1 MNIQIAKKPIT
12 ETESD
17 QASPDLA
24 NEYSLAMQKANHRNC
39 VQSQWGKSVSKEC
52 VQKVGPQTT
61 TPNQVTETTL
71 LDRGPGRFIHVKSA
85 PTVVCIAAG
94 SVERLS
100 RPKPPKYGRHK
111 PKSHFP

>member
-24 NEYSLAMQKANHRNC
+24 NEYSLDMQKANHRNC

-61 TPNQVTETTL
+61 TPSNMISLTCKTTETT
-71 LDRGPGRFIHVKSA
+71 
-85 PTVVCIAAG
+85 
-94 SVERLS
+94 
-100 RPKPPKYGRHK
+100 Y
-111 PKSHFP
+111 

>member
-39 VQSQWGKSVSKEC
+39 VQSQWGKSVSKKC
-52 VQKVGPQTT
+52 VQRVCPKNGS
-61 TPNQVTETTL
+61 PNDNTL
-71 LDRGPGRFIHVKSA
+71 QMLWILMCVAQKKWSVSFDAQCISA
-85 PTVVCIAAG
+85 ASIANI
-94 SVERLS
+94 S
-100 RPKPPKYGRHK
+100 KWTKWI
-111 PKSHFP
+111 

>member
-39 VQSQWGKSVSKEC
+39 VQSQWGKSVSKKW
-52 VQKVGPQTT
+52 VPKRQHP
-61 TPNQVTETTL
+61 
-71 LDRGPGRFIHVKSA
+71 F
-85 PTVVCIAAG
+85 
-94 SVERLS
+94 VERC
-100 RPKPPKYGRHK
+100 
-111 PKSHFP
+111 PKSPRSSG

>member
-39 VQSQWGKSVSKEC
+39 VQSQWGKSVSKKC
-52 VQKVGPQTT
+52 VQ
-61 TPNQVTETTL
+61 
-71 LDRGPGRFIHVKSA
+71 R
-85 PTVVCIAAG
+85 VC
-94 SVERLS
+94 
-100 RPKPPKYGRHK
+100 
-111 PKSHFP
+111 PKSGSPNDNTLDKRYIRIYLSAGVEYIWYVLLLHCTC

>member
-39 VQSQWGKSVSKEC
+39 VQCQWGKSVSKKC
-52 VQKVGPQTT
+52 VQRVCPKSGSPNDNTPSFIRLRGCVGVLPLLSDFFFYFLPELVG
-61 TPNQVTETTL
+61 TPN
-71 LDRGPGRFIHVKSA
+71 HA
-85 PTVVCIAAG
+85 PWRRPCI
-94 SVERLS
+94 
-100 RPKPPKYGRHK
+100 KYITY
-111 PKSHFP
+111 

>member
-39 VQSQWGKSVSKEC
+39 VQSQWGKSVSKKC
-52 VQKVGPQTT
+52 VQRVCQKSGS
-61 TPNQVTETTL
+61 PNDNTRHFFSIIFPHFCHNLWKCAPHGYLEKFLPHHL
-71 LDRGPGRFIHVKSA
+71 LDYDLFNM
-85 PTVVCIAAG
+85 
-94 SVERLS
+94 
-100 RPKPPKYGRHK
+100 
-111 PKSHFP
+111 

>member
-39 VQSQWGKSVSKEC
+39 VQSQWGKSVSKKC
-52 VQKVGPQTT
+52 VQ
-61 TPNQVTETTL
+61 
-71 LDRGPGRFIHVKSA
+71 R
-85 PTVVCIAAG
+85 VC
-94 SVERLS
+94 
-100 RPKPPKYGRHK
+100 
-111 PKSHFP
+111 PKSGSPNDNTQFYGYNFGGTGVFRFSAFMHSFQK